1 MPAHIAWR
9 PACAGPR
16 VAPNRA
22 EARRDPGPFLADAGE
37 PEAPAAG
44 DRGGPEQA
52 AAAGGRPRV
61 KILVV
66 DDNVDSAQSLC
77 WLLEAGGFDARAAF
91 DGPAALEKAASFRPE
106 IVLLDLG
113 LPRLDGFEVAARLRA
128 DPSTRPAVLIALS
141 GYSRD
146 EDRNRSRAVGF
157 DHHLVKP
164 VEFDELLALL
174 HRHRPA

>member
-1 MPAHIAWR
+1 MPAPIACR
-9 PACAGPR
+9 PACAGAR
-16 VAPNRA
+16 VSPKRA
-22 EARRDPGPFLADAGE
+22 AARRDPGPFHADAGE
-37 PEAPAAG
+37 PEGPAVDDHRA
-44 DRGGPEQA
+44 PEQA
-52 AAAGGRPRV
+52 AASGGLPRV

-66 DDNVDSAQSLC
+66 DDNVDTARSLC
-77 WLLEAGGFDARAAF
+77 WLLEATGYDARPAF
-91 DGPAALEKAASFRPE
+91 DGPAALEMAATFRPE

-146 EDRNRSRAVGF
+146 EDRDRSRAVGF
-157 DHHLVKP
+157 EHHLVKP